1 MFIPKIQDIGYF
13 ALLTSLHL
21 GSNLQPVIEA
31 NANLKTVYPSVDRN
45 LTLQLGYKYNH
56 WMLVKAIM
64 YSLLSMIGVWYCR
77 HLQSG
82 KSEVSME
89 RKGIL
94 KTTAA
99 TAAEQVKNN
108 WIKKQNSALKNGPFP
123 RNIFLLFALP
133 WILTFVASG
142 LINYIQFYMV
152 IQHFCISN
160 WRAIQ
165 LYAELQGLFWHRSTS
180 VALIPYWSQII
191 GGGVSLEKAS
201 HLSGNRISIET
212 HLLD

>member
-1 MFIPKIQDIGYF
+1 MFNPKLQDIGYF
-13 ALLTSLHL
+13 VLLTSLHL
-21 GSNLQPVIEA
+21 GSNLQPVMEA
-31 NANLKTVYPSVDRN
+31 NANLKSVYPSVDRN

-64 YSLLSMIGVWYCR
+64 YSLLTMIGVWYCR
-77 HLQSG
+77 HLQFIKTG
-82 KSEVSME
+82 VSVE

-94 KTTAA
+94 KIKA
-99 TAAEQVKNN
+99 TAAEKVKNN
-108 WIKKQNSALKNGPFP
+108 WISKQTKEGPFP
-123 RNIFLLFALP
+123 GNVLLLFSLP

-142 LINYIQFYMV
+142 LINYIRFYMV

-165 LYAELQGLFWHRSTS
+165 LYGELQWLFWHRSAS
-180 VALIPYWSQII
+180 VAIKPYWSQIFN
-191 GGGVSLEKAS
+191 GGVSLEKAS
-201 HLSGNRISIET
+201 HLPGNFISIET

>member
-1 MFIPKIQDIGYF
+1 MFNPKIQDIGYF
-13 ALLTSLHL
+13 VLLTSLHL

-31 NANLKTVYPSVDRN
+31 NANLKSVYPSVDRN

-56 WMLVKAIM
+56 WMLVKAVM
-64 YSLLSMIGVWYCR
+64 YSLLTLIGVWYCR
-77 HLQSG
+77 HLRGIKSG
-82 KSEVSME
+82 VSLE
-89 RKGIL
+89 IKGIL
-94 KTTAA
+94 KTKA

-108 WIKKQNSALKNGPFP
+108 WISKQDSKTNEGPFP
-123 RNIFLLFALP
+123 GNVLLLFALP
-133 WILTFVASG
+133 WILTFVTSG
-142 LINYIQFYMV
+142 LINYIRFYMV

-165 LYAELQGLFWHRSTS
+165 LYGELQGLFWHRSAL

-191 GGGVSLEKAS
+191 SGGVSLEKGS
-201 HLSGNRISIET
+201 QLPGNFISIET

>member
-1 MFIPKIQDIGYF
+1 MFIPKIRDIGYF

-31 NANLKTVYPSVDRN
+31 NANLKTVYPSVNRN

-64 YSLLSMIGVWYCR
+64 YSLLSMIGVWYSR

-89 RKGIL
+89 KKGIL
-94 KTTAA
+94 KTTT

-108 WIKKQNSALKNGPFP
+108 WIKKQNSALKNGTLP

-142 LINYIQFYMV
+142 LINYIRFYMV

-165 LYAELQGLFWHRSTS
+165 LYGELQGLFWHRSTS
-180 VALIPYWSQII
+180 VTLIPYWSQII

-201 HLSGNRISIET
+201 HLSGNCISIET